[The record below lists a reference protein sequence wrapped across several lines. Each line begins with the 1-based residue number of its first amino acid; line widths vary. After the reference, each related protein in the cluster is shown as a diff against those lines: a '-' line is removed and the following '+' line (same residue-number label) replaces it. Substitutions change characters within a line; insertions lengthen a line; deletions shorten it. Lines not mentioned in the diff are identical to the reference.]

1 MGIRNQAVKGGFI
14 MVIRQGL
21 GILLSLASVIFITR
35 VIGPEQYGFFG
46 AASGIATFL
55 YRLGPW
61 GLDVYLVRKTEN
73 PEQQEYNQ
81 AFTILLAVS
90 TVFALSMILGRDII
104 SNILR
109 IEQVSPL
116 LFVLAFTIPPFLL
129 KVPATAKLERD
140 LNFQRIA
147 FNELISQ
154 ISYYIV
160 AIPMAFQGAGA
171 WAPVTGLLVQ
181 NYILFILS
189 HTGAKLKFGFSWNPK
204 LAKEMIGF
212 GFTFSASSWTWELR
226 TLVNPVIVGR
236 FAGAEAVAFVA
247 LAIRLVEMLSFVRHI
262 AWRLAIAALAK
273 FKENKP
279 RLRSSVEE
287 GMHLL
292 ALSVGLPMA
301 GFSLVGPIILNIV
314 FGQNWNPVLE
324 VYPFIAVSY
333 IAYSVLNLHTSV
345 LYLLGK
351 NMRVT
356 WFNLVHVILFIG
368 AAFLLVPKMGMI
380 GYGWAEICTLSSY
393 IILHLYVSKAIGMP
407 NYTTAF
413 IWFTLSISVLIIGTL
428 ESPLRYFSVFL
439 LLLPLISTKERK
451 NLWGYYQILRS

>member
-35 VIGPEQYGFFG
+35 VIGPKQYGLFG
-46 AASGIATFL
+46 AASGILTFL

-61 GLDVYLVRKTEN
+61 GLDVYLVRKTDN
-73 PEQQEYNQ
+73 PEQEEYNQ
-81 AFTILLAVS
+81 AFTILLGVS
-90 TVFALSMILGRDII
+90 LVFSLGVILGRDAIAGF
-104 SNILR
+104 LR
-109 IEQVSPL
+109 IEEISPL
-116 LFVLAFTIPPFLL
+116 LLVLAFTIPPFLL
-129 KVPATAKLERD
+129 KVPSTAKLERD

-154 ISYYIV
+154 ISYYVI

-171 WAPVTGLLVQ
+171 WSPVIGLLVQ
-181 NYILFILS
+181 NYVLLILTQ
-189 HTGAKLKFGFSWNPK
+189 TGAKLKLGLYWNPK
-204 LAKEMIGF
+204 LAKEIISF
-212 GFTFSASSWTWELR
+212 GFSFSASSWAWELR

-247 LAIRLVEMLSFVRHI
+247 LAIRLVEMLSFVRYI

-273 FKENKP
+273 FKDNKD

-301 GFSLVGPIILNIV
+301 GFSLVGPMILSVV
-314 FGQNWNPVLE
+314 FGKNWDPVLE
-324 VYPFIAVSY
+324 IYPFIAVSY

-356 WFNLVHVILFIG
+356 WFNLVHVILFVG
-368 AAFLLVPKMGMI
+368 TAFLFVPRIGMI
-380 GYGWAEICTLSSY
+380 GYGWAELCTLVSY
-393 IILHLYVSKAIGMP
+393 IVLHSYVSKEIGTP

-428 ESPLRYFSVFL
+428 ESPLRYFSVLL